1 MVGGDNIRVIE
12 EGSIISEAIG
22 SLGPSLR
29 GKTLIYDHENKVVG
43 IVSVGFLLEDVNR
56 ITKEHAFEVIL
67 LTLVVLSIGIAGALL
82 IAKEVK
88 RVIFGLEPQEIS
100 SLYEEKRVILET
112 IREGIIAVDRHGVI
126 TMVNQVAL
134 KMLGLTKEE
143 QVLRKNLL
151 EVLPYSRLMDI
162 VHSGEAEYDQ
172 EVMIGEHVV
181 IANRIP
187 IMNKNQ
193 EVIGA
198 VSSFRNKSEL
208 SRITEELSE
217 VKRYAEALRLRLMSF
232 PINYMRYL
240 GFYS

>member
-112 IREGIIAVDRHGVI
+112 IREGLLLWIV
-126 TMVNQVAL
+126 MEL
-134 KMLGLTKEE
+134 
-143 QVLRKNLL
+143 LRWSIK
-151 EVLPYSRLMDI
+151 
-162 VHSGEAEYDQ
+162 
-172 EVMIGEHVV
+172 
-181 IANRIP
+181 
-187 IMNKNQ
+187 
-193 EVIGA
+193 
-198 VSSFRNKSEL
+198 
-208 SRITEELSE
+208 
-217 VKRYAEALRLRLMSF
+217 
-232 PINYMRYL
+232 
-240 GFYS
+240 